1 MLNEPVT
8 EGGSTGTGTGTGG
21 STEPSGQ
28 GSGPLASGMGG
39 GAPPGTMALHVTP
52 QEKEAI
58 ERVSI
63 SCPLITTTTT
73 IRPKKKDA

>member
-8 EGGSTGTGTGTGG
+8 EGGSTGTGTGG

-58 ERVSI
+58 ERVSVTSSI
-63 SCPLITTTTT
+63 APL
-73 IRPKKKDA
+73 PLPSQM